1 MEKDNFFAKRKKE
14 KENKM
19 LKEFLICIII
29 ITGIV
34 IGNIITQDY
43 SVNSIEDVNNHLREL
58 KEAMQNEEKNS
69 DDIHLKVEKID
80 EEWEDMFSKL
90 AYYIE
95 HDELEKFAKNLEN
108 IKTYT
113 ELEDYE
119 STRKEINEGIFILEH
134 IEDKYSFNLQNIF

>member
-1 MEKDNFFAKRKKE
+1 
-14 KENKM
+14 M

-58 KEAMQNEEKNS
+58 KETMQNGEKNNEE
-69 DDIHLKVEKID
+69 IHSKVEEID
-80 EEWEDMFSKL
+80 KKWEDMFSKL

>member
-1 MEKDNFFAKRKKE
+1 
-14 KENKM
+14 M

-58 KEAMQNEEKNS
+58 KETMQNEEKNS
-69 DDIHLKVEKID
+69 EDIHSKVEEID
-80 EEWEDMFSKL
+80 KKWEDMFSKL

-95 HDELEKFAKNLEN
+95 HDELEKVETNLTGLKGEIEAKEYGDAMSRLDQSVF
-108 IKTYT
+108 
-113 ELEDYE
+113 L
-119 STRKEINEGIFILEH
+119 LEH
-134 IEDKYSFNLQNIF
+134 IEDKYAFNLQNVF